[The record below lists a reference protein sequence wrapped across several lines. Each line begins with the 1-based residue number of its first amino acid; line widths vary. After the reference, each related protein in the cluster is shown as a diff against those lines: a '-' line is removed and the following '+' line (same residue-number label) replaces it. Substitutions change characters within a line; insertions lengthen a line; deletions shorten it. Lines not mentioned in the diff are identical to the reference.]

1 MKKRYIFGLGALVGG
16 VAALLLTPK
25 SGKDMQADLL
35 ANVEEL
41 QQKVKDFD
49 QDAFKEKCKVQLED
63 IKVSIN
69 EFDWNHSVRQL
80 EEKVSQLTGRL
91 QDLKTVIE
99 DHQVQEIPSLRIHDE
114 LEDIE
119 MLETLQTLEDLE
131 EVEASEK

>member
-25 SGKDMQADLL
+25 SGKEMQAQLL
-35 ANVEEL
+35 QNVEDL
-41 QQKVKDFD
+41 QQKVKEFD
-49 QDAFKEKCKVQLED
+49 QDAFKEKCKEQLDE
-63 IKVSIN
+63 IKASIN
-69 EFDWNHSVRQL
+69 EFDWSHSVQQL

-91 QDLKTVIE
+91 QELKTVIE
-99 DHQVQEIPSLRIHDE
+99 DHQVADMPALRLHDE

-119 MLETLQTLEDLE
+119 MLETLQTLEELE

>member
-25 SGKDMQADLL
+25 SGKEMQAQLL
-35 ANVEEL
+35 QNVEDL
-41 QQKVKDFD
+41 QQKVKEFD
-49 QDAFKEKCKVQLED
+49 QDAFKEKLEE
-63 IKVSIN
+63 IKASIN
-69 EFDWNHSVRQL
+69 EFDWSHSVQQL

-91 QDLKTVIE
+91 QELKTVIE
-99 DHQVQEIPSLRIHDE
+99 DHQVEEMPSLRLHDE